1 MTAKEAG
8 NEFMRKSAKVL
19 VSTLLAL
26 ALTQVAR
33 AGEEDSYKPMIGD
46 VHFKVECNATAQ
58 GKFNVAIAY
67 YHSFQW
73 QRAIATADDVLK
85 ADPTCG
91 MAHWVKALAILDNP
105 FAWPVTLSEK
115 AMTEGPILLDAARKS
130 GLKTQRERDYVD
142 ALDIFFK
149 GLNNAN
155 YRERADAFEKA
166 MARLAQRNPDDS
178 EATVLYALILS
189 RNFNPTDKTYSNQLH
204 AAMLLEPIFAR
215 EPNHPGV
222 AHYLI
227 HSYDYPPLAKRG
239 IDAAR
244 KYAKI
249 APDAP
254 HALHMPSHIFTLT
267 GFWQESIDTN
277 RRAAATADDL
287 ITHDGHHASDY
298 MAYAHLQLGQDL
310 AARKVMKQE
319 QARYGI
325 DMLGVAYPYA
335 AIPARIALERG
346 AWQEAAN
353 LPLHAQDTYPWKK
366 YPQAEAV
373 NAFARGIGSAMSG
386 ELVKANFEAK
396 RLIELRDAAAAM
408 KLNYWADQIDI
419 QVEVVRGLAAFA
431 EGKHDEGIAI
441 LRRAAEREDASAKN
455 VVTPGPVVPARE
467 MLATTLERDGKPADA
482 LAEFEKVLEQQPNR
496 YLAIAGAAQNAK
508 RAGNE
513 QKAVH
518 YSEQLLKL
526 TEHSDSP
533 RLGIVE
539 AKRIVGR

>member
-1 MTAKEAG
+1 MG
-8 NEFMRKSAKVL
+8 KSTKVL

-26 ALTQVAR
+26 TLTQVAR
-33 AGEEDSYKPMIGD
+33 AYDEGSHKPMIGD
-46 VHFKVECNATAQ
+46 VRFKVECNATAQ
-58 GKFNVAIAY
+58 AKFNMAVAY

-73 QRAIATADDVLK
+73 QRVIAAADDVLK

-91 MAHWVKALAILDNP
+91 MAYWVKALTILDNP
-105 FAWPVTLSEK
+105 FAWPVTLSEE
-115 AMTEGPILLDAARKS
+115 AMAEGPVLLDAARKA

-142 ALDIFFK
+142 ALAIFFK
-149 GLNNAN
+149 DLNTAN
-155 YRERADAFEKA
+155 YRERAEVFEKA
-166 MARLAQRNPDDS
+166 MAQLAQQNADDS

-189 RNFNPTDKTYSNQLH
+189 RNFDPADKTYRNQLH
-204 AAMLLEPIFAR
+204 AAELLEPIFAR

-249 APDAP
+249 APDTP
-254 HALHMPSHIFTLT
+254 HSLHMPSHIFTLT

-277 RRAAATADDL
+277 RRAAEMADDS

-298 MAYAHLQLGQDL
+298 MVYAHLQLGQDL
-310 AARKVMKQE
+310 AARKVMEQE
-319 QARYGI
+319 QTRHGI

-346 AWQEAAN
+346 AWREAAN
-353 LPLHAQDTYPWKK
+353 LPLYARDTYPWKK

-373 NAFARGIGSAMSG
+373 NAFARGVGSAMSG
-386 ELVKANFEAK
+386 EPAKANLEAK
-396 RLIELRDAAAAM
+396 RLAELRDAATAM

-419 QVEVVRGLAAFA
+419 QVEIVRGLAAFA
-431 EGKHDEGIAI
+431 EGKHEEGIAI

-467 MLATTLERDGKPADA
+467 MLATILERNRKPADA
-482 LAEFEKVLEQQPNR
+482 LAEFEKVLEQHPNR
-496 YLAIAGAAQNAK
+496 YRAIAGAAQNAK
-508 RAGNE
+508 QASDV
-513 QKAVH
+513 QKAAH
-518 YSEQLLKL
+518 YSGLLLKL
-526 TEHSDSP
+526 AEHADSP
-533 RLGIVE
+533 RPEIAE
-539 AKRIVGR
+539 AKRILEKK